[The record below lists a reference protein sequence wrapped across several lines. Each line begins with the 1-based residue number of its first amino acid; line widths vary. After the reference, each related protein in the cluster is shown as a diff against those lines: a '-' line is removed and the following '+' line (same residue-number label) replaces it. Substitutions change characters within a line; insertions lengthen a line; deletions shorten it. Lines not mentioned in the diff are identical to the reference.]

1 MKLLCL
7 CPYPE
12 VGASSRYRV
21 YQYRDKLS
29 NLGIEL
35 RLDSELTEAA
45 YRDKFKNH
53 KLSALIIATVM
64 QSFIRRLFRIRYTD
78 KSTLI
83 MIHRKVNSRNH
94 RLLDRIILPKNR
106 NYVFDMDDAVFTEY
120 PIDHLLKR
128 CAAVTVG
135 NRYLADYVE
144 RAAPGVPVTIIPTTV
159 DTSVWTV
166 AEQSAGGALVV
177 GWIGTGSTF
186 RRYLQPVLTDL
197 VRVSREHG
205 AEFRVIAGLDVKE
218 ATEAAGAVF
227 VPWSLETEV
236 REVQAFDIGVMP
248 LHDDEY
254 VRGKCAFKLIQY
266 GAVGIPSVGT
276 DIGANGEVVQNGVTG
291 YLTASAADMVSQVGA
306 LLQDAPL
313 RERMGRAARQ
323 VIEQKFSLESQ
334 VPVLAD
340 VFRRVAEEAQRV
352 RY

>member
-1 MKLLCL
+1 
-7 CPYPE
+7 
-12 VGASSRYRV
+12 
-21 YQYRDKLS
+21 
-29 NLGIEL
+29 
-35 RLDSELTEAA
+35 
-45 YRDKFKNH
+45 
-53 KLSALIIATVM
+53 
-64 QSFIRRLFRIRYTD
+64 
-78 KSTLI
+78 
-83 MIHRKVNSRNH
+83 
-94 RLLDRIILPKNR
+94 
-106 NYVFDMDDAVFTEY
+106 MDDAVFTEY

-144 RAAPGVPVTIIPTTV
+144 RVAPGVPVTVIPTTV

-166 AEQSAGGALVV
+166 AERSVGGPLVV

-227 VPWSLETEV
+227 VPWGLESEV

-248 LHDDEY
+248 LQDDEY

-291 YLTASAADMVSQVGA
+291 YLTASAADMVSQVGV

-323 VIEQKFSLESQ
+323 VVEQKFSLDSQ

>member
-1 MKLLCL
+1 MKIGVLS
-7 CPYPE
+7 PYPE
-12 VGASSRYRV
+12 KGASARYRV
-21 YQYRDKLS
+21 FNFVDKLK
-29 NLGIEL
+29 NMNIDVDIDVL
-35 RLDSELTEAA
+35 LDNTYFA
-45 YRDKFKNH
+45 YRISGNIENS
-53 KLSALIIATVM
+53 KLLKKVILSL
-64 QSFIRRLFRIRYTD
+64 IRRAIWINSGRSPSIIY
-78 KSTLI
+78 
-83 MIHRKVNSRNH
+83 IHRQIVPKFQNV
-94 RLLDRIILPKNR
+94 LDQVFISKKIR
-106 NYVFDMDDAVFTEY
+106 YVFDMDDAVFTEY

-144 RAAPGVPVTIIPTTV
+144 RVAPGVPVTIIPTTV

-166 AEQSAGGALVV
+166 AERSVGGPLVV

-205 AEFRVIAGLDVKE
+205 AEFRVIAGLDVKD

-291 YLTASAADMVSQVGA
+291 YLTASAADMVSQVGV

-323 VIEQKFSLESQ
+323 VIEQKFSLDSQ